1 MRRPTLPPALSP
13 DATGRLTRRK
23 ALGTAALFAGPWL
36 SACGAGSDADD
47 APDAAD
53 RESLGRAYEEER
65 QASTR
70 LDPGVVRLVDR
81 GDGSPHL
88 LLRGNLPVGDS
99 GFEYE
104 FLLATLRDATLK
116 AGAAWPERV
125 QIVDVSLL
133 NEIADSRDLQI
144 ERRFWREHPHLGRFV
159 HHPIFGALT
168 DPTGLPRP
176 IRRALERSGGLD
188 RMDELLELLRAL
200 LREPVREGVAL
211 AVFVH
216 CRRGATGRVKSSPPM
231 GCAISGSPIAT
242 RSPTRIASR
251 GAPFRASAAMA
262 CSGTPT
268 SWRTAITSRPSDRST
283 DRRAARA
290 AGARSAQRIATPRGS
305 AVAAGRQRSS
315 GASIQRWKGTAAM
328 LLRAQAASSASGAS
342 ASSMGAGLS
351 ARCS

>member
-168 DPTGLPRP
+168 NPTELPRP

-188 RMDELLELLRAL
+188 RMDELLERLRAL

-216 CRRGATGRVKSSPPM
+216 CRAGRDRTGQV
-231 GCAISGSPIAT
+231 
-242 RSPTRIASR
+242 IASYGMR
-251 GAPFRASAAMA
+251 HQRQSY
-262 CSGTPT
+262 
-268 SWRTAITSRPSDRST
+268 RDAIANADR
-283 DRRAARA
+283 
-290 AGARSAQRIATPRGS
+290 
-305 AVAAGRQRSS
+305 VAGRAVSRFSRHGMQWYAYKLADRDHIP
-315 GASIQRWKGTAAM
+315 SIGPID
-328 LLRAQAASSASGAS
+328 
-342 ASSMGAGLS
+342 
-351 ARCS
+351 